1 MTASPASDGS
11 GLCAHALIS
20 CANLYNIPRASSLP
34 ALVLTFDNMARASS
48 RPLPSHKNTG
58 RLPCESHRE
67 RSGER
72 EMAGKDEPKGTCA
85 RQPRTPGK
93 TTRLLRKPAGKSLRC
108 EAEVIEMWVGILW
121 DAAGKSMRYDR
132 KAIGMR
138 LGSHWDRNV
147 KRVILRTEACAG
159 AHPDCRALYTP
170 AGRAPHDSG
179 FSPQPSH
186 TCLYMALFRHPI
198 NATGRRVRTR

>member
-48 RPLPSHKNTG
+48 RPLPSHKNTE

-108 EAEVIEMWVGILW
+108 EAEVIEMWVGSLW
-121 DAAGKSMRYDR
+121 DAAGKSMRYAR
-132 KAIGMR
+132 KANEIGMSSAPFSGR
-138 LGSHWDRNV
+138 WLVRKHIQTAAR
-147 KRVILRTEACAG
+147 C
-159 AHPDCRALYTP
+159 TP
-170 AGRAPHDSG
+170 PRGAPHMIPVFPHSHHTHAYTWH
-179 FSPQPSH
+179 FSDTP
-186 TCLYMALFRHPI
+186 
-198 NATGRRVRTR
+198 